1 MNSFEIS
8 ISNVKRNVKTY
19 RLYLMAMIFSVMTYY
34 NFSSMRYN
42 PQFLEFSNAFAYIQ
56 SLSLV
61 ASILMVMFLIFF
73 IIYSS
78 NFFLNQRKREIGIY
92 AFMGIDNY
100 KIAFIFALEG
110 LLLGI
115 TSLVSGLILGI
126 LFNKLFMML
135 LAKAALLNV
144 RIDFYIAKNAIIET
158 TIIYS
163 IIFVITF
170 IKGFVDIIRTDLID
184 LMNSL
189 KKEEALPKINYYK
202 GISSIVILAIAYW
215 CAINYAKI
223 GFGLA
228 FITAVLLVVWG
239 TYWLFGTFFPM
250 FMNFLVKRKKILY
263 KGTNIISL
271 SNLLFK
277 IKENYKTLAQV
288 AILVT
293 VCITSLGTV
302 SSLKYYVSK
311 NREIEVPYSISFI
324 SNNQEEIDKVESL
337 LQNAN
342 YKVQLNE
349 QIKYL
354 FDNHQDYAI
363 INYSTFKNVLS
374 DLNVE
379 NRKKILSQLQISQNE
394 AGCIGASIA
403 WMNLQKENKQITIE
417 DVKFTLKAIP
427 KIPLFGNGLPYP
439 CLVINDD
446 EYDVLKTKLLEQQFN
461 GIILENP
468 ENMEELTYQ
477 LASIL
482 PEQSQLYTSYIAD
495 ATFYD
500 FTGTIYFLGFFLFL
514 VFVFAT
520 ASIIYFKILSE
531 SFGEKT
537 KYEILQKIGATKTEI
552 RRAISKYIV
561 TFFILPLIVGI
572 VHSSVA
578 IFVLSNLMNYNIII
592 PTLTSILIF
601 IIIHGIFYLIAR
613 RRYIQIIESN

>member
-8 ISNVKRNVKTY
+8 VSNVKRNIKTY

-34 NFSSMRYN
+34 NFSSMRFN
-42 PQFLEFSNAFAYIQ
+42 QQFLEYKNAYAYIQ

-61 ASILMVMFLIFF
+61 TSILMVMFLIFF

-115 TSLVSGLILGI
+115 VSLIFGLIFGI
-126 LFNKLFMML
+126 IFNKLFMML

-144 RIDFYIAKNAIIET
+144 RIDFYIAKESLIET
-158 TIIYS
+158 AIVYS

-170 IKGFVDIIRTDLID
+170 VKGFVDIIRTDLID

-189 KKEEALPKINYYK
+189 KKEEALPKVNYFK
-202 GISSIVILAIAYW
+202 AISSIVILAIAYW
-215 CAINYAKI
+215 CAINQAKI
-223 GFGLA
+223 GFD
-228 FITAVLLVVWG
+228 TALLISVLLVVWG
-239 TYWLFGTFFPM
+239 TYWLFGAFFPM
-250 FMNFLVKRKKILY
+250 FMNFLVNRKEILY
-263 KGTNIISL
+263 NGTNVISF
-271 SNLLFK
+271 SNLFFK

-293 VCITSLGTV
+293 ICITSLGTV
-302 SSLKYYVSK
+302 SSLKYYVNN
-311 NREIEVPYSISFI
+311 NRKIEVPYSISFV
-324 SNNQEEIDKVESL
+324 SSNQEEIDKVYEL
-337 LQNAN
+337 LQNSN
-342 YKVQLNE
+342 YKVKLKE
-349 QIKYL
+349 HAKYL
-354 FDNHQDYAI
+354 FDNQHETII
-363 INYSTFKNVLS
+363 INYTTFNKILS

-379 NRKKILSQLQISQNE
+379 NRQKILSQLQLSNNE
-394 AGCIGASIA
+394 AGYVGASMTWLSI
-403 WMNLQKENKQITIE
+403 QREKEQITIE
-417 DVKFTLKAIP
+417 DMKFTLKTIP

-439 CLVINDD
+439 CLVINDN

-477 LASIL
+477 LASVL
-482 PEQSQLYTSYIAD
+482 PEQSKLYTSYIAD

-500 FTGTIYFLGFFLFL
+500 FTGIIYFLGFFLFL

-537 KYEILQKIGATKTEI
+537 KYEILQKIGATKSEI
-552 RRAISKYIV
+552 RHAISKYIA

-592 PTLTSILIF
+592 
-601 IIIHGIFYLIAR
+601 HGIFYLIAR

>member
-42 PQFLEFSNAFAYIQ
+42 QQFLEYSNAFAYIQ

-61 ASILMVMFLIFF
+61 TSILMVMFLIFF

-115 TSLVSGLILGI
+115 ASLVSGLILGI

-135 LAKAALLNV
+135 LAKAALLDI
-144 RIDFYIAKNAIIET
+144 RIDFYIPKNAIIET

-170 IKGFVDIIRTDLID
+170 IKGFVDVIRTDLID

-250 FMNFLVKRKKILY
+250 FMNFLVNRKKILY

-293 VCITSLGTV
+293 VCITSLGTA

-311 NREIEVPYSISFI
+311 NRKIEVPYSISFI
-324 SNNQEEIDKVESL
+324 SNNQEEIDKVDSL

-349 QIKYL
+349 QIKFL
-354 FDNHQDYAI
+354 FDNQQEYVI

-379 NRKKILSQLQISQNE
+379 NRKNILSQLQISQNE
-394 AGCIGASIA
+394 AGCIGASMT
-403 WMNLQKENKQITIE
+403 WMSIQRENTQITIE

-461 GIILENP
+461 GVILENP

-477 LASIL
+477 LASLL
-482 PEQSQLYTSYIAD
+482 PEQSKLYTSYIAD

-500 FTGTIYFLGFFLFL
+500 FTGIIYFLGFFLFL

-537 KYEILQKIGATKTEI
+537 KYEILQKIGATKSEI
-552 RRAISKYIV
+552 RHAISNYIA

-572 VHSSVA
+572 IHSSVA
-578 IFVLSNLMNYNIII
+578 IWVLSTLMNYNIII

-613 RRYIQIIESN
+613 KRYLQIIESA